1 MTSISKIGPPRPG
14 ELWELP
20 LAGADL
26 LGWVVIKSHPDDAGL
41 LLVVPADGE
50 PEVGP
55 RDLACPLTWSRAD
68 GDEVVERCVLR
79 GDFGAWIPAQD
90 LWFRAPGARV
100 SPAWRAD
107 FLAGLLRALGAAATG
122 AGGAVATA
130 EAEQHQDTSLGPAL
144 AGLEAWRDR
153 ASARLRV
160 NLSGPYQL
168 DADLTGGAS
177 RVAEPALAYAAAG
190 SDLLDELCAD
200 LEDEDPIEPEVLRRL
215 EGGLDG
221 REAVLR
227 MTPSEVQLEVD
238 GAAEPPR
245 CLFLGPSGGRRFLR
259 WTRHLQ
265 GGWRSQPSNLRELEA
280 PPLRLVVEG
289 ERVFDIELDYESPA
303 SWNAGG

>member
-1 MTSISKIGPPRPG
+1 MKPTNENGPPRPG

-41 LLVVPADGE
+41 VLVVPADGE
-50 PEVGP
+50 PDVGP
-55 RDLACPLTWSRAD
+55 RDLACPLTWARDD
-68 GDEVVERCVLR
+68 GDDVIERCVLR
-79 GDFGAWIPAQD
+79 GDFGAWIPTRD
-90 LWFRAPGARV
+90 LWFRAPGASV

-107 FLAGLLRALGAAATG
+107 FLEGLLRAVGEGNVELDAP
-122 AGGAVATA
+122 TA
-130 EAEQHQDTSLGPAL
+130 EADLHLGASLGPAL
-144 AGLEAWRDR
+144 GELEAWRDR
-153 ASARLRV
+153 KSARLRV
-160 NLSGPYQL
+160 ELSGPYQL
-168 DADLTGGAS
+168 DADLAGGAS
-177 RVAEPALAYAAAG
+177 RVAEPTLAYAAAG

-200 LEDEDPIEPEVLRRL
+200 LDDEEPVEPEVLRRL

-245 CLFLGPSGGRRFLR
+245 CLFLGPAGGRRFLR

-289 ERVFDIELDYESPA
+289 ERVMDIELDYESPA
-303 SWNAGG
+303 SWNGGG